1 MGYFVKV
8 QINRL
13 DCRDPESVSG
23 PDMVAMAGA
32 VIVDGEP
39 TGFVLPLQRMW
50 RGSSEYLH
58 ELVFDGHSEKPEV
71 VLSFAAW
78 DRDRNGK
85 WVDNREDIETVK
97 TAIVTGIKALTGNPL
112 IAAVPEVIVGAV
124 DAFVSFD
131 EDDKLADAYE
141 TLPFHDVGY
150 SPRTQ
155 EFEVRFRGSG
165 GTGTGFD
172 NWNYAL
178 YLTVTHYATAPQFG
192 TPEEEGVWQPA
203 MKTMPAAWLGA
214 WDGGDGGRSTVS
226 AVISKGAV
234 AGRLNVRIEEKL
246 DGAASEFVTEGVLVS
261 RVMVEAGGRHLDTDN
276 PLLGKA
282 FEAGPA
288 FATAAPHPLER
299 GLSDVGLK
307 IEIGD
312 HGTSERD
319 LIAGLDDAP
328 LLLRQQLGGDLLR
341 LDRQALLELR
351 HEIRGGKVVGAELRY
366 RRPVDDVLY
375 PERPVLLDT
384 VLRPRVRGQFH

>member
-1 MGYFVKV
+1 MGYFVQV

-124 DAFVSFD
+124 DALVSFD

-178 YLTVTHYATAPQFG
+178 YLTVTHYATAPQLG
-192 TPEEEGVWQPA
+192 TPEEEVWQPA

-226 AVISKGAV
+226 AVISEGEG

-276 PLLGKA
+276 PLLRKA
-282 FEAGPA
+282 FE
-288 FATAAPHPLER
+288 T
-299 GLSDVGLK
+299 
-307 IEIGD
+307 GD
-312 HGTSERD
+312 DDTSKRD

-328 LLLRQQLGGDLLR
+328 LLLRRQLGGDLLR
-341 LDRQALLELR
+341 LDRQALLELH
-351 HEIRGGKVVGAELRY
+351 HEVRGGKVVGAELRY

-375 PERPVLLDT
+375 PERPVLLDA